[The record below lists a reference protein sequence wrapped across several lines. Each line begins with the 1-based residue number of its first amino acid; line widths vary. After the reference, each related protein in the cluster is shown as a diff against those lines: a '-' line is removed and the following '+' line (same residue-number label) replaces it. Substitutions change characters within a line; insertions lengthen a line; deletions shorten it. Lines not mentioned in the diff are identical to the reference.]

1 MIGRKLGKVR
11 TIATF
16 EFLTAVKRPG
26 YLIATFGM
34 PLFVLAYGAV
44 VAIPAYFAAQ
54 KDKENTVY
62 GVVDT
67 GRVLA
72 LEGDIAAPAIEIS
85 DDVRETLESM
95 GQGAALDQALA
106 KSNFIFRPFE
116 NETRARSALVGED
129 TEGHFVLAED
139 YMATGRVDVYS
150 PETVSFSRSDAR
162 DAFANLVRERLANGR
177 VDPSLAARLVSPVR
191 DPRRFSITRNG
202 DVTDGSQAAS
212 AVRLAIPLVFIVLF
226 LLSVLM
232 TAGYLMQGTAT
243 EKENKVVDVLLASA
257 NPDEILA
264 GKLLG
269 LGGAGLLQ
277 IAVWLIMA
285 LATGIGV
292 VPLLLTSGI
301 EIPWLAVALAVPLF
315 LIAFLFFGSLML
327 GTGSLGSNMREAQQ
341 LAMVWSLTAALPLM
355 MMSVLIREPHGLAA
369 RVLTWIPFS
378 SGSVIM
384 LRASMDPG
392 SLAWWEIAGS
402 MLVLL
407 ASTWLA
413 IKLGA
418 RLFRVGLLS
427 SGARPSFREIIRQAQ
442 LGS

>member
-1 MIGRKLGKVR
+1 MTRGRGLRKIH

-34 PLFVLAYGAV
+34 PLFVAAYGAV

-54 KDKENTVY
+54 KDKADAVY

-67 GRVLA
+67 AAVLA
-72 LEGDIAAPAIEIS
+72 LEGDVKAPMIQIP

-95 GQGAALDQALA
+95 GQGASLDQALGE
-106 KSNFIFRPFE
+106 SNFVFRPFE
-116 NETRARSALVGED
+116 SEGSARAALVGKD
-129 TEGHFVLAED
+129 IQGYFALADD
-139 YMATGRVDVYS
+139 YMATGRVDMFA
-150 PETVSFSRSDAR
+150 PETVSLSRGDSR
-162 DAFANLVRERLANGR
+162 GAFANLVRERLANGR
-177 VDPSLAARLVSPVR
+177 VDPGLAARLVSPVR

-202 DVTDGSQAAS
+202 EVTDGSQAAS
-212 AVRLAIPLVFIVLF
+212 AVRLAVPLVFIVLF
-226 LLSVLM
+226 LMSVLM

-243 EKENKVVDVLLASA
+243 EKENKVVEVLLASA

-277 IAVWLIMA
+277 IAVWLIMV
-285 LATGIGV
+285 LGTGIGV

-301 EIPWLAVALAVPLF
+301 EIPWMAVGLAVPLF

-341 LAMVWSLTAALPLM
+341 LAMVWSLTAAVPLM
-355 MMSVLIREPHGLAA
+355 MLSVLIREPHGMVA
-369 RVLTWIPFS
+369 RAMTWIPFS

-384 LRASMDPG
+384 LRASMDPDY
-392 SLAWWEIAGS
+392 LAWWEIAGS
-402 MLVLL
+402 FLVLIG
-407 ASTWLA
+407 STWLA

-427 SGARPSFREIIRQAQ
+427 SGARPSLREIIRQAR
-442 LGS
+442 LT